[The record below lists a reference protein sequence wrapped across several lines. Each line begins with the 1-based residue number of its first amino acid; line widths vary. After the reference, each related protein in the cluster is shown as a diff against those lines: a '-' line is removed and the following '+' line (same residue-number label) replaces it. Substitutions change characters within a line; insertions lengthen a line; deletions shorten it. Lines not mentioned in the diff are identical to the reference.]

1 MGITESRELDE
12 DIHRT
17 QAPDEDTETEDG
29 VSDLVAGELGH
40 EIVDVGDEVA
50 SQHEL
55 EQIGGEIVVE
65 EKCSVVEEVGK
76 KMEEVSSEED
86 LACCAESLELG
97 LVNVVT

>member
-17 QAPDEDTETEDG
+17 QAPDEDTQTEDG
-29 VSDLVAGELGH
+29 VGDLVACELCH

-50 SQHEL
+50 SQHKL

-65 EKCSVVEEVGK
+65 EKCSVVEEVWK
-76 KMEEVSSEED
+76 KMD
-86 LACCAESLELG
+86 LF
-97 LVNVVT
+97 